1 MLESLRKAANTW
13 IAKLLLGILVISFG
27 VWGISGQMLTDPTG
41 AAVVTAGDTSVSV
54 MDYRLAF
61 DRRVA
66 ELSRQF
72 GTQLTRAQ
80 AEALGVP
87 EQVLSE
93 VTVGA
98 LLDETARKMGLGVS
112 RESIAELTAKDPTFQ
127 GFDGRFDVARFDYI
141 LQQIGM
147 TRDAYLRNQTQVAR
161 RQQIV
166 DAVAT
171 GVNAPATLLQNLAQY
186 RGEDRTIE
194 YVVLPRSL
202 VEPIGEPSD
211 EALQA
216 FFNAN
221 KAAYAA
227 PEFRKISYVKLEP
240 EDIAEPE
247 SVAQEDIE
255 RTYEQRRSNYTV
267 PELRTIEQLN
277 FDNEEAAK
285 AAQESLRSGATFED
299 LVQLQGKKL
308 EDVNLGSLRRSQ
320 IADEKIAEA
329 AFSLPV
335 NQVSEIVEG
344 TFGPVILRV
353 TKVEPEKV
361 TPLSEVQ
368 NEIRQQ
374 LAIADATRQIQ
385 DAFDA
390 YEDARAGGA
399 TLREAA
405 ESLGLTVQTVD
416 AVSIRGEDPEGK
428 AVPLPISSQLLAA
441 AFETEEG
448 VENAPLV
455 IGSSGYLFYEVEDVI
470 PARDRTLDEVRD
482 RVVADWT
489 RDEVSKRLKAKAEE
503 YLKALRDGTKT
514 LDQIAEEI
522 GVEKTTKRGLK
533 RESNDADL
541 GRAGVSA
548 VFAVQNGG
556 AGSFPNPAGD
566 GEFLFQVTEVFQP
579 AAASADSVPA
589 DVAQA
594 ISDTLTQDLLVQLA
608 ARLQSE
614 VEVTVNRSA
623 MQQALTLF

>member
-13 IAKLLLGILVISFG
+13 VAKLLLGILVLSFG
-27 VWGISGQMLTDPTG
+27 IWGISGQMMTDPTG
-41 AAVVTAGDTSVSV
+41 TAVVTAGKTSVSV

-80 AEALGVP
+80 AEAFGVQ

-112 RESIAELTAKDPTFQ
+112 RESIAELAAKDPTFQ
-127 GFDGRFDVARFDYI
+127 GFDGRFDVGRFDYI

-147 TRDAYLRNQTQVAR
+147 TREAYLRNQTQVAR

-171 GVNAPATLLQNLAQY
+171 GVNAPAALLTNLALY
-186 RGEDRTIE
+186 RGEDRTVDYI
-194 YVVLPRSL
+194 VLPRSL
-202 VEPIGEPSD
+202 VEPIEEPTA

-216 FFNAN
+216 YFNEN
-221 KAAYAA
+221 KLAYAA
-227 PEFRKISYVKLEP
+227 PEFRTISYVKLEP

-247 SVAQEDIE
+247 AVAAEDVQ
-255 RTYEQRRSNYTV
+255 RAYELGRANYTV
-267 PELRTIEQLN
+267 AERRTIEQLN
-277 FDNEEAAK
+277 FSSEEAAK
-285 AAQESLRSGATFED
+285 AAQESLRTGMTFED

-308 EDVNLGSLRRSQ
+308 EDVNLGSLPRNQ

-329 AFSLPV
+329 AFSLPA
-335 NQVSEIVEG
+335 NQVSEVVEG

-353 TKVEPEKV
+353 TKIEPEKV
-361 TPLSEVQ
+361 TPLSEVEK
-368 NEIRQQ
+368 EIRQQ
-374 LAIADATRQIQ
+374 IAVADAARQIQ
-385 DAFDA
+385 DAYDA

-399 TLREAA
+399 TLKEAA
-405 ESLGLTVQTVD
+405 ESLGLTVQTVE

-428 AVPLPISSQLLAA
+428 PVNLPISTQLVAA
-441 AFETEEG
+441 AFETDEG
-448 VENAPLV
+448 VENAPLNL
-455 IGSSGYLFYEVEDVI
+455 GSNGHLFYEVEEII

-489 RDEVSKRLKAKAEE
+489 QSEVSRRLKAKAEE
-503 YLKALRDGTKT
+503 FARALRDGTKT

-522 GVEKTTKRGLK
+522 SQEKTTKRGLK
-533 RESNDADL
+533 RESNDPDL
-541 GRAGVSA
+541 GRGGVAA
-548 VFAVQNGG
+548 VFAVQKGG
-556 AGSFPNPAGD
+556 VGSFPNPAGD

-579 AAASADSVPA
+579 ASASSEAVPA
-589 DVAQA
+589 DVAQS

-614 VEVTVNRSA
+614 MTVEVNRTA